1 LECGF
6 GEDNEWSS
14 ERFGNPEQVVAGI
27 FLYKLHGSFDW
38 VRDPETG
45 ILKRY
50 DSPQK
55 NAELIFGTDA
65 KLQSVDPFLFN
76 IYELRNYSLL
86 CKMIVV
92 IGYSFNDSH
101 INGLLG
107 QALRASVRKLLVI
120 DYRDDYTNEI
130 LKKLT
135 LDKSFADRIDYMQMR
150 ASDF

>member
-1 LECGF
+1 
-6 GEDNEWSS
+6 
-14 ERFGNPEQVVAGI
+14 
-27 FLYKLHGSFDW
+27 
-38 VRDPETG
+38 
-45 ILKRY
+45 
-50 DSPQK
+50 
-55 NAELIFGTDA
+55 
-65 KLQSVDPFLFN
+65 
-76 IYELRNYSLL
+76 
-86 CKMIVV
+86 MIVV